1 MAGAEA
7 VIIPSPSGE
16 GDHAQHGG
24 GGQPLIPARPQ
35 APSTAKTRSPSP
47 DGGGIFDPYAA
58 RAQFPILSR
67 TVNGKPLVY
76 LDSAA
81 SAQKPKAVI
90 DAMTAAMEGS
100 FANVHRGLHTLANET
115 TEAFEAARDSVARFL
130 NAEAASNIVWTKGGT
145 EAINLAAA
153 GIGHSIQPGDE
164 IIVSQMEHHSNIVPW
179 HLLRERRGAVLK
191 WIPLLDDGSLD
202 MAAYADLLG
211 PKTRVV
217 AVTHMSNVLG
227 TINPVAEI
235 TRLAHAVGAQV
246 LIDGCQGA
254 VHAAPDVQAIGCDF
268 YAFTGHK
275 LYGPTGI
282 GALYGKAEALEAL
295 PPYQGGGEMIET
307 VTMDAVTYAKPP
319 HRFEAGTPPIL
330 EAIGL
335 GAAIA
340 WLSRFDGAAI
350 RAHEQGLY
358 DHARARLAD
367 AGWLRVLGEAPGKGA
382 ILTFTVEGAHAHD
395 IAQIMDRYGVAV
407 RAGLHCAEPLAA
419 RFGVTS
425 SARASFALY
434 NTTEDA
440 DAFADALIKAREFFA

>member
-1 MAGAEA
+1 
-7 VIIPSPSGE
+7 
-16 GDHAQHGG
+16 
-24 GGQPLIPARPQ
+24 
-35 APSTAKTRSPSP
+35 
-47 DGGGIFDPYAA
+47 
-58 RAQFPILSR
+58 
-67 TVNGKPLVY
+67 VNGKPLVY

-81 SAQKPKAVI
+81 SAQKPRAVI
-90 DAMTAAMEGS
+90 DAMVRTMEGS
-100 FANVHRGLHTLANET
+100 YANVHRGLHTLANEA
-115 TEAFEAARDSVARFL
+115 TEAFEAARESVARFL

-145 EAINLAAA
+145 EAINLVASSF
-153 GIGHSIQPGDE
+153 GQSIQPGDE
-164 IIVSQMEHHSNIVPW
+164 IIVSEMEHHSNIVPW

-191 WIPLLDDGSLD
+191 WIPVTDDGSLD

-211 PKTRVV
+211 PKTRMV

-235 TRLAHAVGAQV
+235 TRLAHAAGARV

-254 VHAAPDVQAIGCDF
+254 VHAHPDVQAIGCDF

-307 VTMDAVTYAKPP
+307 VEKDRVAYARPP
-319 HRFEAGTPPIL
+319 HRFEAGTPPIV

-335 GAAIA
+335 GAAVD
-340 WLSRFDGAAI
+340 WLSALDADAV
-350 RAHEQGLY
+350 RAHEQALY
-358 DHARARLAD
+358 LRARDSLA
-367 AGWLRVLGEAPGKGA
+367 GVNWLRVIGEAEGKGS

-395 IAQIMDRYGVAV
+395 VAQIMDRYGVAV
-407 RAGLHCAEPLAA
+407 RAGLHCAEPLAK
-419 RFGVTS
+419 RFGLTS

-434 NTTEDA
+434 NTVEDA
-440 DAFADALIKAREFFA
+440 DAFVDALIRARKFFE